1 MLLILSEKGDLSTN
15 DVIDWLINL
24 NVPFARLNSDE
35 HEGVELLVESNET
48 GTSCTIRTNTHTFS
62 LSEVTAYW
70 YRRGGVPQFKIP
82 ALSVD
87 KAFEEKISVKI
98 KEYLDLES
106 RILYEFLHDYLDK
119 VPNKIG
125 SRDKAGVNK
134 LIVLQKAQEL
144 GLKTPKW
151 SVSMKTSD
159 TKDFIDRAGGKVI
172 TKGIWESLIA
182 STPTS
187 GYSTYTELISMQ
199 KMNDFPSKHFPSMLQ
214 ENVVKKYEV
223 RTFYLLG
230 RIWSMAIFS
239 QNDPQTTIDFRKYND
254 EKPNRNVPFK
264 LPDDVE
270 QKLTKLMDFLELETG
285 SIDFLVDENDEF
297 IFLEV
302 NPVGQFGM
310 TSSPCNYYLEKEI
323 ANHFYTLNNAGNEKI

>member
-15 DVIDWLINL
+15 DVIDWLIHL
-24 NVPFARLNSDE
+24 NVPFIRLNNDESD
-35 HEGVELLVESNET
+35 GVQLLVESSES
-48 GTSCTIRTNTHTFS
+48 GISCIVRTSKQTIK
-62 LSEVTAYW
+62 LSEITAFW
-70 YRRGGVPQFKIP
+70 YRRGGIPQFKIP
-82 ALSVD
+82 AESID
-87 KAFEEKISVKI
+87 EAFNKMVSGKI
-98 KEYLDLES
+98 KEYLNLES
-106 RILYEFLHDYLDK
+106 RILYDFLHDYLDK
-119 VPNKIG
+119 IPNKIG
-125 SRDKAGVNK
+125 SREKAGVNK

-144 GLKTPKW
+144 GLKTPNW

-159 TKDFIDRAGGKVI
+159 TMDFIDRVGGKVI

-187 GYSTYTELISMQ
+187 GYSTYTELISLPELE
-199 KMNDFPSKHFPSMLQ
+199 NFPSEHFPSMLQ
-214 ENVVKKYEV
+214 QNVIKKYEV

-254 EKPNRNVPFK
+254 DKPNRNVPFK
-264 LPDDVE
+264 LPDEIE

-285 SIDFLVDENDEF
+285 SIDFLVDENDNF

-310 TSSPCNYYLEKEI
+310 TSSPCNYYLEKEV
-323 ANHFYTLNNAGNEKI
+323 ANHFSLATNSANEKI